1 MAPRT
6 FQERNGNKSGSFTA
20 ETGGINRRRMGDG
33 YGRAILQA
41 GL

>member
-1 MAPRT
+1 MVPRT

-20 ETGGINRRRMGDG
+20 ETGGNRRRMGDG